1 MPGVATQRPFRDTD
15 LMDFVFVGDP
25 QLCPDGG
32 RVAFTRTW
40 IEKKE
45 NKYRS
50 QICLV
55 PFEGGPAVPFTG
67 GPGRDGSPRWSPDGN
82 WLAFVS
88 DREAQ
93 KGKDDDDRDPL
104 GPQIYVMSTRGG
116 EARRITNVRGGV
128 ESFVWS
134 PDSTRIAFVSRV
146 SSKGPDFYDEHEDSG
161 RGANGAPGG
170 GASGASAADEPAE
183 DEDEK
188 LFRKFNRD
196 VRVIDRI
203 LYRVNGLGYL
213 EDKRAH
219 VFVVDVREALAAVR
233 RDPPR
238 PIQVTRGEYDHA
250 SPAWSPDGRWIAVTA
265 CRAEDADHQD
275 YEDVWVFP
283 ADGKG
288 EPRKLT
294 RSTGPVQAPSWSPDG
309 RTVAYLGHNREL
321 EWYSDTRLW
330 LVPADGSAAPRC
342 LTESFE
348 RSFGDESITD
358 MRMSGGDPRPV
369 WAPDGRTIYL
379 PASDRGTTHL
389 YAVDVQ
395 SGAVTRLT
403 SGDVVLYGISVNPAD
418 RRFACAVAAP
428 QFPGDIFAGEI
439 PQEGLPALSDP
450 TRPGGAELRRLTE
463 VNGELLATRE
473 VAVPERFRFR
483 AEGGPEV
490 DGWAIRP
497 LRAKGPKS
505 PAVLEI
511 HGGPMAMYTS
521 TFFFEFQL
529 LAAAG
534 IGVIYTNPRG
544 SQGYGQEFCA
554 GIRLD
559 WGKNDYADVMAGVDA
574 AVRTFDWIDPDRLG
588 VLGGSYG
595 GYLTAW
601 IIGHTNRF
609 KAACV
614 MRSVTNTA
622 SFFGTSDFGY
632 QWDVIWGG
640 TPWEH
645 PENHRRQSPISYAGN
660 MRTPTLIL
668 HAEQDY
674 RCLIEQGEQLYAA
687 LKKQRVESVFV
698 RYPDE
703 NHEMSRSGKPWH
715 RVHRLRQIVAW
726 FRERLKPELAGDPHG
741 AAGAASGRGNAGGGH
756 GQA

>member
-1 MPGVATQRPFRDTD
+1 MPTASTRSPFRDTD
-15 LMDFVFVGDP
+15 LMRFVFAGDP
-25 QLCPDGG
+25 QLSPDGA

-45 NKYRS
+45 NKYRT
-50 QICLV
+50 QIDVV
-55 PFEGGPAVPFTG
+55 PFEGGTAQPFTG
-67 GPGRDGSPRWSPDGN
+67 GSGRDSSPRWSPDGR
-82 WLAFVS
+82 WLAFIS

-93 KGKDDDDRDPL
+93 KGKDDDDRDAL
-104 GPQIYVMSTRGG
+104 GPQIYVIPTSGG
-116 EARRITNVRGGV
+116 EARRITHIRGGV
-128 ESFVWS
+128 SSFVWS

-146 SSKGPDFYDEHEDSG
+146 RAKGPDFYEEH
-161 RGANGAPGG
+161 AAA
-170 GASGASAADEPAE
+170 ASGGPGEGAAE

-238 PIQVTRGEYDHA
+238 PVQVTRGDYDHQ

-265 CRAEDADHQD
+265 CRAEDADYQR
-275 YEDVWVFP
+275 YEDVWVFS
-283 ADGKG
+283 ADGVG

-294 RSTGPVQAPSWSPDG
+294 RSTGSVYAPSWSPDG
-309 RTVAYLGHNREL
+309 RTIAYLGHNLEL

-330 LVPADGSAAPRC
+330 LVPADGSEAPRC
-342 LTESFE
+342 LTEGFE

-358 MRMSGGDPRPV
+358 MRMSGGDLRPV
-369 WAPDGRTIYL
+369 WSPDGRTIYL

-389 YAVDVQ
+389 YAVDTQ
-395 SGAVTRLT
+395 TGAVTRLT
-403 SGDVVLYGISVNPAD
+403 SGDVVLYGISVQPAAG
-418 RRFACAVAAP
+418 RFACAVAAP
-428 QFPGDIFAGEI
+428 EHPGDIFAGEL
-439 PQEGLPALSDP
+439 PESGLPALSDP
-450 TRPGGAELRRLTE
+450 TQPGGAELRRLTE
-463 VNGELLATRE
+463 VNGELLAERE
-473 VAVPERFRFR
+473 VALPQRFRFR

-497 LRAKGPKS
+497 LRAKGAKV

-544 SQGYGQEFCA
+544 SQGYGQTFCA

-559 WGKNDYADVMAGVDA
+559 WGRNDYADVMAGVDA
-574 AVRTFDWIDPDRLG
+574 ALRTFDWIDADRLG

-595 GYLTAW
+595 GYLTSW
-601 IIGHTNRF
+601 IIGHTDRF

-632 QWDVIWGG
+632 QWDIVWGG
-640 TPWEH
+640 TPWEQ
-645 PENHRRQSPISYAGN
+645 PENHRRQSPITYAGN

-668 HAEQDY
+668 HAEEDF
-674 RCLIEQGEQLYAA
+674 RCLIEQGEQLYVA

-698 RYPDE
+698 RYPEE
-703 NHEMSRSGKPWH
+703 NHEMSRSGRPWH
-715 RVHRLRQIVAW
+715 RVHRLRQIVGW
-726 FRERLKPELAGDPHG
+726 FAERLRPEGEAAGG
-741 AAGAASGRGNAGGGH
+741 AGAAAPGA
-756 GQA
+756 